1 MKKNL
6 ITALVVALG
15 FAGAASAQTYKPDY
29 ATKVVLAGSGT
40 DITKTITLTGATPAA
55 AFSYTLPD
63 KPASSGYILASTTG
77 GTMSWVDP
85 TSVSSAWNLTGNA
98 SGASNFIGT
107 TDATNPFVI
116 KTNSAT
122 RISIGGTGTINVAA
136 FTTGVVHAGA
146 TGDLSSSP
154 VSLTADVSGILPPA
168 NGGTGVNNGSN
179 TITLGGNMSTGGTF
193 STTGTFSSGG
203 NFSTTGTFSTGGN
216 FSTSNAFTTTTG
228 PITLNAFN
236 AGGSNVTLP
245 ASGTLLAA
253 GGAGSF
259 STLTSTGNTTLGTT
273 NAATTNSFGT
283 GADNSVAITNTIG
296 NTNAGSVTTINGG
309 VTLSKLTAQ
318 PGVVHNS
325 AAGVLSSG
333 GVATADIIDA
343 NVTNAKLAN
352 SSITFGSTGSTLT
365 SSGSI
370 ALGGTVNY
378 DIDLTHA
385 NNWTGKQT
393 ITGASKFQ
401 YVDGNQTAGYVLT
414 EDASGNASWA
424 SLSGLGVTSVVGTSP
439 INVNTVSGTATVSIT
454 HADLTADAT
463 TTGLSVTGGTGA
475 VIGSGASVSLAH
487 DATLKVATSQLGI
500 DLGHSNTWTADQ
512 LLPTSS
518 STQADN
524 IVAVLNNSTTALG
537 VTHGGTGTTTAPTQ
551 GGVAFGVSTSALG
564 YTAAGTAGQVL
575 QSNGTGTPT
584 WVNAGA
590 TTTYASSTTN
600 NIAGAT
606 NNFAISSTN
615 TVYYLQNS
623 TASPQNLTGVV
634 AGASGR
640 LIILINNGPD
650 PIVLKDKNAGSTA
663 ANQFH
668 LQGASDI
675 ILGVDG
681 TVTLVYD
688 PNASNSTGTGAWRV
702 VANY

>member
-1 MKKNL
+1 MKKQL
-6 ITALVVALG
+6 FTALVVALG

-40 DITKTITLTGATPAA
+40 DLTKTISLVGATPGTAVT
-55 AFSYTLPD
+55 YTLPD

-98 SGASNFIGT
+98 SGVSNFIGT

-136 FTTGVVHAGA
+136 FGTGIVHSSS

-228 PITLNAFN
+228 PITLNAFD

-259 STLTSTGNTTLGTT
+259 STLTSTGNSTIGTSSSAT
-273 NAATTNSFGT
+273 NNSFGT
-283 GADNSVAITNTIG
+283 GANANSVINTIG
-296 NTNAGSVTTINGG
+296 STGTGSMTTINGG
-309 VTLSKLTAQ
+309 VTLGALNTA
-318 PGVVHNS
+318 GVVHTDAS
-325 AAGVLSSG
+325 GVLSTTLI
-333 GVATADIIDA
+333 VNADITNGTIA
-343 NVTNAKLAN
+343 NAKLAN

-365 SSGSI
+365 SSGSVS
-370 ALGGTVNY
+370 LGGTVNY

-393 ITGASKFQ
+393 ITGAGNFM
-401 YVDGNQTAGYVLT
+401 YVDGFQAAGYVLT
-414 EDASGNASWA
+414 SDASGNAKWA
-424 SLSGLGVTSVVGTSP
+424 SLSGLGITSVVGTSP

-575 QSNGTGTPT
+575 QSNGTSTPT

-606 NNFAISSTN
+606 NNFAISSTQ